1 MQMDDCL
8 SQGLSHG
15 QIDDPR
21 PTKASGHFLRFGD
34 ALVILITLNTF
45 GLGSHSNNMH
55 SSCFGHEAL
64 WCIYFQH
71 PFTCVYKS
79 YVIFYQHH

>member
-1 MQMDDCL
+1 LGALQKMMQMDDCL
-8 SQGLSHG
+8 SQGLSHA

-21 PTKASGHFLRFGD
+21 PTKASGHFLWFGD

-55 SSCFGHEAL
+55 SSCFAHEAL
-64 WCIYFQH
+64 WFIYF
-71 PFTCVYKS
+71 
-79 YVIFYQHH
+79 